1 MRPTRIREI
10 KMKKTLL
17 VVSALSVALASQ
29 AQILKPKSE
38 LVGIGDPA
46 PVMFTC
52 DGKGRMYNYLDTD
65 EKRVKIYDENLD
77 VEKEFD
83 LVLPNMETYAVTKY
97 REPLWKNMSQFDK
110 VVDHTVYPDVNH
122 AVYPTAVENMTVD
135 LIRDDMNFLCRN
147 IYNGEP
153 LFGKEAVITETS
165 RTATSVSFD
174 ISVNKDSLELSWD
187 YNGKLTGHYYIGQIT
202 YSLVDSLAL
211 SGDRQQCGKY
221 SGTLKYYGSSL
232 TGAWKEAPEKSDV
245 RSFDVSALV
254 LRYYDMTSPYECSN
268 FYITQNLFNAD
279 KAYEYVVPICQQSV
293 ERTNETDRDG
303 DGEVDQIVTWYDYAC
318 PGFKIMQDNGNVV
331 ATVMFDEGYIL
342 NRYDRHLSFVHFEN
356 KNYIVAEVMKTGSDD
371 KTESASIFYA
381 ITPGDAAS
389 IKAVRTERT
398 GLKATP
404 ELARKNEMV
413 VVDFRGI
420 ENAKLLS
427 VVNGNGQTVMQ
438 TPVANGQTSYRLNTS
453 NLPAG
458 LYVVKVDNG
467 KRMTESCKIVVR

>member
-29 AQILKPKSE
+29 AQILKPKSV
-38 LVGIGDPA
+38 LGDMKV
-46 PVMFTC
+46 PVSVPGMFTC
-52 DGKGRMYNYLDTD
+52 DGKSRMSNYLGYD
-65 EKRVKIYDENLD
+65 EKNVKVYNEDLE

-83 LVLPNMETYAVTKY
+83 LVLPNAQSYAVTKY
-97 REPLWKNMSQFDK
+97 RELLWKNMPQFDM
-110 VVDHTVYPDVNH
+110 VVDY
-122 AVYPTAVENMTVD
+122 AVDPVAIENVTAD
-135 LIRDDMNFLCRN
+135 LIRDMTELNE
-147 IYNGEP
+147 YYEP
-153 LFGKEAVITETS
+153 RKIFGKEAVITETS

-174 ISVNKDSLELSWD
+174 ISVNKDSLEVSKD
-187 YNGKLTGHYYIGQIT
+187 YNGKLTGHYYIGKIT
-202 YSLVDSLAL
+202 YSLGDSLMS
-211 SGDRQQCGKY
+211 SGVRVPCGKY
-221 SGTLKYYGSSL
+221 SGILKYYGPSL
-232 TGAWKEAPEKSDV
+232 TGAWKEDPEKSDE
-245 RSFDVSALV
+245 RSFEKRPINLY
-254 LRYYDMTSPYECSN
+254 YYDMASLYDDGH
-268 FYITQNLFNAD
+268 FLITQNLFNAD
-279 KAYEYVVPICQQSV
+279 KAYEYVVPIYQQSV
-293 ERTNETDRDG
+293 VRTEETDLDG
-303 DGEVDQIVTWYDYAC
+303 DGEADQITTWYGCDY

-331 ATVMFDEGYIL
+331 ATIMLDEGYSL
-342 NRYDRHLSFVHFEN
+342 NTYDSDFTFVHFEN
-356 KNYIVAEVMKTGSDD
+356 KNYIVANVQKAGNDG
-371 KTESASIFYA
+371 KTEYASVFYA

-413 VVDFRGI
+413 VVDFSTI

>member
-1 MRPTRIREI
+1 
-10 KMKKTLL
+10 MKKTLL

-38 LVGIGDPA
+38 LVGIGDPV

-52 DGKGRMYNYLDTD
+52 DGKGRMYNYLDAG
-65 EKRVKIYDENLD
+65 EKSVKIYDENLD

-83 LVLPNMETYAVTKY
+83 LVLPKAETYTVTKY
-97 REPLWKNMSQFDK
+97 RELLWKNMPQFDK
-110 VVDHTVYPDVNH
+110 VVDL
-122 AVYPTAVENMTVD
+122 AGYPTAIENMTAD
-135 LIRDDMNFLCRN
+135 QIRRDMTELNE
-147 IYNGEP
+147 YYEP
-153 LFGKEAVITETS
+153 RRLFGKEAVITETS

-174 ISVNKDSLELSWD
+174 ISVNKDSLEVSKD

-202 YSLVDSLAL
+202 YSLVDSLTS
-211 SGDRQQCGKY
+211 SGYRQQSGKY
-221 SGTLKYYGSSL
+221 SGTLKYYGPSL

-245 RSFDVSALV
+245 YSFDVSVLV
-254 LRYYDMTSPYECSN
+254 SSYDDMVSHYDCNN

-293 ERTNETDRDG
+293 ERTVETDLDG
-303 DGEVDQIVTWYDYAC
+303 DGEVDQIDTRYGCVY
-318 PGFKIMQDNGNVV
+318 PGFKIMQDNGNVL
-331 ATVMFDEGYIL
+331 ATVMFDEGYSFSG
-342 NRYDRHLSFVHFEN
+342 YKDLSFVHFEN
-356 KNYIVAEVMKTGSDD
+356 KNYIVAGVKKTVGDGE
-371 KTESASIFYA
+371 TEYASIFYA

-389 IKAVRTERT
+389 IKAVRTERA

-404 ELARKNEMV
+404 ELAHKNEMV

>member
-1 MRPTRIREI
+1 MCPTRIREI

-29 AQILKPKSE
+29 AQILKPESV
-38 LVGIGDPA
+38 LGDMRA
-46 PVMFTC
+46 PVPVPGMFTC
-52 DGKGRMYNYLDTD
+52 DGKSRMSNYLDHN
-65 EKRVKIYDENLD
+65 EKNVKVYNEDLE

-83 LVLPNMETYAVTKY
+83 LVLPNAQTYAVTKY
-97 REPLWKNMSQFDK
+97 RELLWKNMPQFDK
-110 VVDHTVYPDVNH
+110 VVDYAGAPIAIEKV
-122 AVYPTAVENMTVD
+122 TVD
-135 LIRDDMNFLCRN
+135 LIRDLAEFDEYYGGSLR
-147 IYNGEP
+147 

-174 ISVNKDSLELSWD
+174 ISVNKDSLEVSKD
-187 YNGKLTGHYYIGQIT
+187 YGSGKLKGHYYIGQIT
-202 YSLVDSLAL
+202 YTLVDSLTL

-221 SGTLKYYGSSL
+221 SGTLKYYGPSL
-232 TGAWKEAPEKSDV
+232 TGAWKEDPEKSNE
-245 RSFDVSALV
+245 RSFEIRPINLY
-254 LRYYDMTSPYECSN
+254 YYDMASLYDDGH
-268 FYITQNLFNAD
+268 FLITQNLFNAD
-279 KAYEYVVPICQQSV
+279 KAYEYVVPICQLSV
-293 ERTNETDRDG
+293 ERTTETDSDG
-303 DGEVDQIVTWYDYAC
+303 DGEADQITTWYGCTY

-331 ATVMFDEGYIL
+331 ATIMLDEGYSL
-342 NRYDRHLSFVHFEN
+342 NTYDSDFTFVHFEN
-356 KNYIVAEVMKTGSDD
+356 KNYIVANVQKAGNDG
-371 KTESASIFYA
+371 KTEYASVFYA

-398 GLKATP
+398 GVKATP
-404 ELARKNEMV
+404 EFARKSEMV

-438 TPVANGQTSYRLNTS
+438 VPVANGQTSYRLNTS

>member
-29 AQILKPKSE
+29 AQILKPESV
-38 LVGIGDPA
+38 LGDMRV
-46 PVMFTC
+46 PVPVPGMFTC
-52 DGKGRMYNYLDTD
+52 DGKSRMSNYLDHN
-65 EKRVKIYDENLD
+65 EKNVKVYNEDLE

-83 LVLPNMETYAVTKY
+83 LVLPNAQSYAVTKY
-97 REPLWKNMSQFDK
+97 RELLWKNMPQFDM
-110 VVDHTVYPDVNH
+110 VVDYAFDPVAIENV
-122 AVYPTAVENMTVD
+122 TAD
-135 LIRDDMNFLCRN
+135 QIRDDMNYRYEYENPAGLRR
-147 IYNGEP
+147 

-174 ISVNKDSLELSWD
+174 ISVNKDSLEVSKD

-202 YSLVDSLAL
+202 YSLVDSLTL

-221 SGTLKYYGSSL
+221 SGTLKYYGPSL
-232 TGAWKEAPEKSDV
+232 TGAWKEDPEKSNEQ
-245 RSFDVSALV
+245 SFEIRPLK
-254 LRYYDMTSPYECSN
+254 LYYYDMTSSYDYGS
-268 FYITQNLFNAD
+268 FLITQNLFNAD
-279 KAYEYVVPICQQSV
+279 KAYEYVVPICQLSV
-293 ERTNETDRDG
+293 ERTTETDSDG
-303 DGEVDQIVTWYDYAC
+303 DGEPDLIVTWYGRTY
-318 PGFKIMQDNGNVV
+318 PGFKIMQDNGNVL
-331 ATVMFDEGYIL
+331 ATIMLDEGYSL
-342 NRYDRHLSFVHFEN
+342 NTYESDFTYVHFEN
-356 KNYIVAEVMKTGSDD
+356 KNYIVANVQKAGSDGE
-371 KTESASIFYA
+371 TEYASIFYA

-404 ELARKNEMV
+404 EFARKNEMV
-413 VVDFRGI
+413 VVDFSTI

-467 KRMTESCKIVVR
+467 KRMTESCKIAVR

>member
-1 MRPTRIREI
+1 MRPTRIRKI

-29 AQILKPKSE
+29 AQILKPESV
-38 LVGIGDPA
+38 LGDMRV
-46 PVMFTC
+46 PVPVPGMFTC
-52 DGKGRMYNYLDTD
+52 DGKSRMSNYLDYNG
-65 EKRVKIYDENLD
+65 KNVKVYNEDLE

-83 LVLPNMETYAVTKY
+83 LVLPNAQSYAVTKY
-97 REPLWKNMSQFDK
+97 RELLWKNMPQFDM
-110 VVDHTVYPDVNH
+110 VVDFVGS
-122 AVYPTAVENMTVD
+122 PTAIENMTAD
-135 LIRDDMNFLCRN
+135 QIRDNMNY
-147 IYNGEP
+147 IYGYENPDGLRG
-153 LFGKEAVITETS
+153 LFGKEAVLTETS

-174 ISVNKDSLELSWD
+174 ISVNKDSLEVSKD

-202 YSLVDSLAL
+202 YSLVDSLTS

-221 SGTLKYYGSSL
+221 SGTLKYYGPSL
-232 TGAWKEAPEKSDV
+232 TGAWKEDPEKSDE
-245 RSFDVSALV
+245 RSFEIRPINLY
-254 LRYYDMTSPYECSN
+254 YYDMASLYDDGH
-268 FYITQNLFNAD
+268 FLITQNLFNAD
-279 KAYEYVVPICQQSV
+279 KAYEYVVPICQLSV
-293 ERTNETDRDG
+293 ERTTETDSDG
-303 DGEVDQIVTWYDYAC
+303 DGEPDLIVTWYGCTY

-331 ATVMFDEGYIL
+331 ATIMLDEGYSL
-342 NRYDRHLSFVHFEN
+342 NTYDSDFTFVHFEN
-356 KNYIVAEVMKTGSDD
+356 KNYIVANVEKAGSDG
-371 KTESASIFYA
+371 KTEYASIFYA
-381 ITPGDAAS
+381 ITPGDASS

-413 VVDFRGI
+413 VVDFSTI

>member
-29 AQILKPKSE
+29 AQILKPESV
-38 LVGIGDPA
+38 LGDMRV
-46 PVMFTC
+46 PVPVPGMFTC
-52 DGKGRMYNYLDTD
+52 DGKSRMSNYLDYN
-65 EKRVKIYDENLD
+65 EKKVKVYNEDLE

-83 LVLPNMETYAVTKY
+83 LVLPNAQSYAVTKY
-97 REPLWKNMSQFDK
+97 RELSWKNMPQFDL
-110 VVDHTVYPDVNH
+110 VVDYEVNPDAIENV
-122 AVYPTAVENMTVD
+122 TAD
-135 LIRDDMNFLCRN
+135 QIRDDMNYRYEYENPAGLRR
-147 IYNGEP
+147 

-174 ISVNKDSLELSWD
+174 ISVNKDSLIVSTD

-202 YSLVDSLAL
+202 YSLVNSDSL
-211 SGDRQQCGKY
+211 RQQCGKY
-221 SGTLKYYGSSL
+221 SGTLKYYGPSL
-232 TGAWKEAPEKSDV
+232 TGAWKEDPEKSDE
-245 RSFDVSALV
+245 RSFEIRPLK
-254 LRYYDMTSPYECSN
+254 LYYYDMTSSYDDRS
-268 FYITQNLFNAD
+268 FLITQNLFNAD
-279 KAYEYVVPICQQSV
+279 KAYEYVVPICQLSV
-293 ERTNETDRDG
+293 ERTTETDRDG
-303 DGEVDQIVTWYDYAC
+303 DGEPDQIVTWYGRTY
-318 PGFKIMQDNGNVV
+318 PGFKIMQDNGNVL
-331 ATVMFDEGYIL
+331 ATIMLDEGYSL
-342 NRYDRHLSFVHFEN
+342 DTNESDFTFVHFEN
-356 KNYIVAEVMKTGSDD
+356 KNYIVANVQKAGSDGE
-371 KTESASIFYA
+371 TEYASIFYA

-413 VVDFRGI
+413 VVDFSTI

-438 TPVANGQTSYRLNTS
+438 VPVANGQTSYRLNTS

>member
-29 AQILKPKSE
+29 AQILKPKSG
-38 LVGIGDPA
+38 LGGVGV
-46 PVMFTC
+46 PVPGMFTC
-52 DGKGRMYNYLDTD
+52 DGKSRMSNYLDYD
-65 EKRVKIYDENLD
+65 EKSVKIYDENLD

-83 LVLPNMETYAVTKY
+83 LVLPNMETYSVTKY
-97 REPLWKNMSQFDK
+97 RELLWKNMPQFDK
-110 VVDHTVYPDVNH
+110 VVDFVIDPIAIERV
-122 AVYPTAVENMTVD
+122 TAD
-135 LIRDDMNFLCRN
+135 QIRDLRTNDGYYVL
-147 IYNGEP
+147 
-153 LFGKEAVITETS
+153 LGKEAVITETS

-174 ISVNKDSLELSWD
+174 ISVNKDSLELSTD
-187 YNGKLTGHYYIGQIT
+187 YNGKLTGHYYIGKIT
-202 YSLVDSLAL
+202 YSLVDTLL
-211 SGDRQQCGKY
+211 LNGDRQQCGKY
-221 SGTLKYYGSSL
+221 SGTLKYYGASL
-232 TGAWKEAPEKSDV
+232 TGAWKEAPEKGDV
-245 RSFDVSALV
+245 KRYNVEALN
-254 LRYYDMTSPYECSN
+254 LYYCDMLSPYDDSH
-268 FYITQNLFNAD
+268 FLITQNLFNAD
-279 KAYEYVVPICQQSV
+279 KAYEYVAPICQQSV
-293 ERTNETDRDG
+293 ERTNETDLDG
-303 DGEVDQIVTWYDYAC
+303 DGEVDQIVTWYGCTY

-331 ATVMFDEGYIL
+331 ATVMFDDGYIL
-342 NRYDRHLSFVHFEN
+342 DRYNRYLDFVHFEN
-356 KNYIVAEVMKTGSDD
+356 KNYIVAGVEKTVGDG
-371 KTESASIFYA
+371 KTENASIFYA
-381 ITPGDAAS
+381 IAPGDAAS

-404 ELARKNEMV
+404 EFARKNEMV
-413 VVDFRGI
+413 VVDFSTI

>member
-38 LVGIGDPA
+38 LGDMRS
-46 PVMFTC
+46 PVPVPGMFTC
-52 DGKGRMYNYLDTD
+52 DGKSRMSNYLDHD
-65 EKRVKIYDENLD
+65 EKSVKIYDENLD

-83 LVLPNMETYAVTKY
+83 LVLPNVETYAVTKY
-97 REPLWKNMSQFDK
+97 REPLWKNMPQFDK
-110 VVDHTVYPDVNH
+110 VVDFAIDPIAIEDM
-122 AVYPTAVENMTVD
+122 TAD
-135 LIRDDMNFLCRN
+135 RIRDLRTNDGYYVL
-147 IYNGEP
+147 
-153 LFGKEAVITETS
+153 LGKEAVITETS

-174 ISVNKDSLELSWD
+174 ISVNKDSLELSTD
-187 YNGKLTGHYYIGQIT
+187 YNGKLTGHYYIGKIT
-202 YSLVDSLAL
+202 YSLVDTLL
-211 SGDRQQCGKY
+211 LNGDRQQFGKY

-245 RSFDVSALV
+245 RSFDVEALD
-254 LRYYDMTSPYECSN
+254 LMYSDMVSPCEESC
-268 FYITQNLFNAD
+268 FLITQNLFNAD

-293 ERTNETDRDG
+293 ERTNETDLDG
-303 DGEVDQIVTWYDYAC
+303 DGEVDQIVTWYGYAC

-342 NRYDRHLSFVHFEN
+342 NQYDRYLNFVHFEN
-356 KNYIVAEVMKTGSDD
+356 KNYIVANVQKTGSDGE
-371 KTESASIFYA
+371 TEYASIFYA
-381 ITPGDAAS
+381 IAPGDAAS

-413 VVDFRGI
+413 VVDFSTI

-427 VVNGNGQTVMQ
+427 MVNGNGQTVMQ
-438 TPVANGQTSYRLNTS
+438 VPVANGQTSYRLNTS

>member
-1 MRPTRIREI
+1 
-10 KMKKTLL
+10 MKKTLL

-29 AQILKPKSE
+29 AQILKPESV
-38 LVGIGDPA
+38 LGDMRA
-46 PVMFTC
+46 PVPVPGMFTC
-52 DGKGRMYNYLDTD
+52 DGKSRMSNYLDRD
-65 EKRVKIYDENLD
+65 EKNVKVYNEDLE

-83 LVLPNMETYAVTKY
+83 LVLPNAQSYAVTKY
-97 REPLWKNMSQFDK
+97 RELLWKNMPQFDK
-110 VVDHTVYPDVNH
+110 VVDYAGAPIAIEKV
-122 AVYPTAVENMTVD
+122 TVD
-135 LIRDDMNFLCRN
+135 LIRDLAELNE
-147 IYNGEP
+147 YYEP
-153 LFGKEAVITETS
+153 RKIFGKEAVITETS

-174 ISVNKDSLELSWD
+174 ISVNKDSLEVSKD

-202 YSLVDSLAL
+202 YSLVDSLTS

-221 SGTLKYYGSSL
+221 SGTLKYYGPSL
-232 TGAWKEAPEKSDV
+232 TGAWKEDPEKSDE
-245 RSFDVSALV
+245 RSFEIRPINLY
-254 LRYYDMTSPYECSN
+254 YYDMASLYDDGN
-268 FYITQNLFNAD
+268 FLITQNLFNAD
-279 KAYEYVVPICQQSV
+279 KAYEYVVPICQLSV
-293 ERTNETDRDG
+293 ERTTETDSDG
-303 DGEVDQIVTWYDYAC
+303 DGEPDLIVTWYGCTY

-331 ATVMFDEGYIL
+331 ATIMLDEGYSL
-342 NRYDRHLSFVHFEN
+342 NTYDSDFTFVHFEN
-356 KNYIVAEVMKTGSDD
+356 KNYIVANVQKAGNDG
-371 KTESASIFYA
+371 KTEYASIFYA

-413 VVDFRGI
+413 VVDFSTI

>member
-29 AQILKPKSE
+29 AQILKPESV
-38 LVGIGDPA
+38 LGGGMITPA
-46 PVMFTC
+46 PVPGMFTC
-52 DGKGRMYNYLDTD
+52 DGKSRMSNYLDYD
-65 EKRVKIYDENLD
+65 EKNVKVYNEDLE

-83 LVLPNMETYAVTKY
+83 LVLPNVQTYAVTKY
-97 REPLWKNMSQFDK
+97 RELLWKNMPQFDR
-110 VVDHTVYPDVNH
+110 VVDYEFNPNAIENV
-122 AVYPTAVENMTVD
+122 TAD
-135 LIRDDMNFLCRN
+135 RIRNDMNYLYGYSGN
-147 IYNGEP
+147 P

-174 ISVNKDSLELSWD
+174 ISVNKDSLIVSTD

-202 YSLVDSLAL
+202 YSLVNSDSL
-211 SGDRQQCGKY
+211 RQQCGKY
-221 SGTLKYYGSSL
+221 SGTLKYYGPSL
-232 TGAWKEAPEKSDV
+232 TGAWKEDPEKSNE
-245 RSFDVSALV
+245 RSFEIWPLKMS
-254 LRYYDMTSPYECSN
+254 YYDMASLFDESN
-268 FYITQNLFNAD
+268 FLITQNLFNAD

-293 ERTNETDRDG
+293 ERTNETDLDG
-303 DGEVDQIVTWYDYAC
+303 DGEVDQIVTWYGYAC
-318 PGFKIMQDNGNVV
+318 PGFKIMQDNGNVL
-331 ATVMFDEGYIL
+331 ATIMFDEGYCFDGYLIGG
-342 NRYDRHLSFVHFEN
+342 DQALSLVHFEN
-356 KNYIVAEVMKTGSDD
+356 KNYIVANVEKAGSNGE
-371 KTESASIFYA
+371 KERASIFYA
-381 ITPGDAAS
+381 ITPGDASS

-398 GLKATP
+398 GVKATP
-404 ELARKNEMV
+404 EFARKSEMV

>member
-29 AQILKPKSE
+29 AQILKPESV
-38 LVGIGDPA
+38 LGDMRV
-46 PVMFTC
+46 PVPVPGMFTC
-52 DGKGRMYNYLDTD
+52 DGKSRMSNHLDYD
-65 EKRVKIYDENLD
+65 EKNVKVYNEDLE

-83 LVLPNMETYAVTKY
+83 LVLPNAQSYAVTKY
-97 REPLWKNMSQFDK
+97 RELLWKNMPQFDM
-110 VVDHTVYPDVNH
+110 VVDYAFDPVAIENV
-122 AVYPTAVENMTVD
+122 TAD
-135 LIRDDMNFLCRN
+135 QIRDDMNYRYEYENPAGLRR
-147 IYNGEP
+147 

-174 ISVNKDSLELSWD
+174 ISVNKDSLEVSKD
-187 YNGKLTGHYYIGQIT
+187 YNGKLTGHYYIGKIT
-202 YSLVDSLAL
+202 YSLGDSLMS
-211 SGDRQQCGKY
+211 SGVRVPCGKY
-221 SGTLKYYGSSL
+221 SGILKYYGPSL
-232 TGAWKEAPEKSDV
+232 TGAWKEDPEKSDE
-245 RSFDVSALV
+245 RSFEIRPIYLY
-254 LRYYDMTSPYECSN
+254 YYDMASLYDDGY
-268 FYITQNLFNAD
+268 FLITQNLFNAD

-293 ERTNETDRDG
+293 VRTEETDLDG
-303 DGEVDQIVTWYDYAC
+303 DGEADQITTWYGCDY

-331 ATVMFDEGYIL
+331 ATIMLDEGYSL
-342 NRYDRHLSFVHFEN
+342 NTYDSDFTFVHFEN
-356 KNYIVAEVMKTGSDD
+356 KNYIVANVQKAGNDG
-371 KTESASIFYA
+371 KTEYASVFYA

-404 ELARKNEMV
+404 EFARKNEMV

>member
-29 AQILKPKSE
+29 AQILKPESV
-38 LVGIGDPA
+38 LGDMRV
-46 PVMFTC
+46 PVPVPGMFTC
-52 DGKGRMYNYLDTD
+52 DGKSRMSNYLDHN
-65 EKRVKIYDENLD
+65 EKNVKVYNEDLE

-83 LVLPNMETYAVTKY
+83 LVLPNAQSYAVTKY
-97 REPLWKNMSQFDK
+97 RELLWKNMPQFDK
-110 VVDHTVYPDVNH
+110 VVDY
-122 AVYPTAVENMTVD
+122 AVDPIAIEKVTVD
-135 LIRDDMNFLCRN
+135 LIRDMTEFDEYYGGSLR
-147 IYNGEP
+147 

-174 ISVNKDSLELSWD
+174 ISVNKDSLEVSKD
-187 YNGKLTGHYYIGQIT
+187 YGSGKLKGHYYIGQIT
-202 YSLVDSLAL
+202 YTLVDSLTL

-221 SGTLKYYGSSL
+221 SGTLKYYGPSL
-232 TGAWKEAPEKSDV
+232 TGAWKEDPEKSDE
-245 RSFDVSALV
+245 RSFEIRPISLY
-254 LRYYDMTSPYECSN
+254 YYDMASLYDDGY
-268 FYITQNLFNAD
+268 FLITQNLFNAD
-279 KAYEYVVPICQQSV
+279 KAYEYVVPICQLSV
-293 ERTNETDRDG
+293 ERTTETDSDG

-356 KNYIVAEVMKTGSDD
+356 KNYIVAEVEKTGSDGE
-371 KTESASIFYA
+371 TEYVSIFYA

-404 ELARKNEMV
+404 EFARKNEMV

>member
-29 AQILKPKSE
+29 AQILKPESV
-38 LVGIGDPA
+38 LGDMRA
-46 PVMFTC
+46 PVPVPGMFTC
-52 DGKGRMYNYLDTD
+52 DGKSRMSNYLDHN
-65 EKRVKIYDENLD
+65 EKNVKVYNEDLE

-83 LVLPNMETYAVTKY
+83 LVLPNAQSYAVTKY
-97 REPLWKNMSQFDK
+97 RELLWKNMPQFDM
-110 VVDHTVYPDVNH
+110 VVDYAFDPVAIENV
-122 AVYPTAVENMTVD
+122 TAD
-135 LIRDDMNFLCRN
+135 QIRDDMNYRYEYENPAGLRR
-147 IYNGEP
+147 

-174 ISVNKDSLELSWD
+174 ISVNKDSLVLSTD
-187 YNGKLTGHYYIGQIT
+187 YNGKLTGHYYIGKIT
-202 YSLVDSLAL
+202 YSLGDSLMS
-211 SGDRQQCGKY
+211 SGVRVPCGKY
-221 SGTLKYYGSSL
+221 SGILKYYGPSL
-232 TGAWKEAPEKSDV
+232 TGAWKEDPEKSDE
-245 RSFDVSALV
+245 RSFEIRPINLY
-254 LRYYDMTSPYECSN
+254 YYDMASLYDDGH
-268 FYITQNLFNAD
+268 FLITQNLFNAD

-293 ERTNETDRDG
+293 VRTEETDLDG
-303 DGEVDQIVTWYDYAC
+303 DGEADQITTWYGCDY

-331 ATVMFDEGYIL
+331 ATIMLDEGYSL
-342 NRYDRHLSFVHFEN
+342 NTYDSDFTFVHFEN
-356 KNYIVAEVMKTGSDD
+356 KNYIVANVQKAGSNGE
-371 KTESASIFYA
+371 TEYASIFYA

-398 GLKATP
+398 GVKATP
-404 ELARKNEMV
+404 EFARKNEMV

>member
-29 AQILKPKSE
+29 AQILKPESV
-38 LVGIGDPA
+38 LGDMRV
-46 PVMFTC
+46 PVPVPGMFTC
-52 DGKGRMYNYLDTD
+52 DGKSRMSNYLDHN
-65 EKRVKIYDENLD
+65 EKNVKVYNEDLE

-83 LVLPNMETYAVTKY
+83 LVLPNAQSYAVTKY
-97 REPLWKNMSQFDK
+97 RELLWKNMPQFDK
-110 VVDHTVYPDVNH
+110 VVDYAGGPIAIEKV
-122 AVYPTAVENMTVD
+122 TVD
-135 LIRDDMNFLCRN
+135 LIRDMAELNE
-147 IYNGEP
+147 YYEP
-153 LFGKEAVITETS
+153 RKIFGKEAVITETS

-174 ISVNKDSLELSWD
+174 ISVNKDSLEVSKD

-202 YSLVDSLAL
+202 YSLVDSLTL

-221 SGTLKYYGSSL
+221 SGTLKYYGPSL

-245 RSFDVSALV
+245 RSFEIRPLK
-254 LRYYDMTSPYECSN
+254 LYYYDMASPYECYN
-268 FYITQNLFNAD
+268 FYITQNFFNAD

-293 ERTNETDRDG
+293 ERTEESDLDG
-303 DGEVDQIVTWYDYAC
+303 DGEVDQIVTWYGCDYS
-318 PGFKIMQDNGNVV
+318 GFKIMQDNGNVV
-331 ATVMFDEGYIL
+331 ATIMLDEGYSL
-342 NRYDRHLSFVHFEN
+342 NTYDSDFTFVHFEN
-356 KNYIVAEVMKTGSDD
+356 KNYIVANVQKAGNDG
-371 KTESASIFYA
+371 KTEYASVFYA

-413 VVDFRGI
+413 VVDFSTI

>member
-29 AQILKPKSE
+29 AQILKPESV
-38 LVGIGDPA
+38 LGGGMIT
-46 PVMFTC
+46 PVPVPGMFTC
-52 DGKGRMYNYLDTD
+52 DGKSRMSNYLDYD
-65 EKRVKIYDENLD
+65 EKNVKVYNEGLE

-83 LVLPNMETYAVTKY
+83 LVLPNEQTYAVTKY
-97 REPLWKNMSQFDK
+97 RELLWKNMPHFDK
-110 VVDHTVYPDVNH
+110 VVDYEFNPNAIENV
-122 AVYPTAVENMTVD
+122 TAD
-135 LIRDDMNFLCRN
+135 LIRDDMNYL
-147 IYNGEP
+147 YGYYGKP

-174 ISVNKDSLELSWD
+174 ISVNKDSLEVSTD

-202 YSLVDSLAL
+202 YSLVNSDSL
-211 SGDRQQCGKY
+211 RQQCGKY
-221 SGTLKYYGSSL
+221 SGTLKYYGPSL
-232 TGAWKEAPEKSDV
+232 TGAWKEAPEKSNEQ
-245 RSFDVSALV
+245 SFEIRPLKMC
-254 LRYYDMTSPYECSN
+254 YYDMASLFDESY
-268 FYITQNLFNAD
+268 FLITQNLFNAD

-293 ERTNETDRDG
+293 ERTDETDIDG
-303 DGEVDQIVTWYDYAC
+303 DGEVDQIVTWYGCAY
-318 PGFKIMQDNGNVV
+318 PGFKIMQDNGNVL
-331 ATVMFDEGYIL
+331 ATIMFDEGYRFDSYLIGGGQA
-342 NRYDRHLSFVHFEN
+342 LSLVHFEN
-356 KNYIVAEVMKTGSDD
+356 KNYIVANVEKAGSNGE
-371 KTESASIFYA
+371 KERACIFYA
-381 ITPGDAAS
+381 ITPGDASS

-398 GLKATP
+398 GVKATP
-404 ELARKNEMV
+404 EFARKSEMV

-438 TPVANGQTSYRLNTS
+438 VPVANGQTSYRLNTS

>member
-29 AQILKPKSE
+29 AQILKPESV
-38 LVGIGDPA
+38 LGGGMIT
-46 PVMFTC
+46 PVPVPGMFTC
-52 DGKGRMYNYLDTD
+52 DGKSRMSNYLDYD
-65 EKRVKIYDENLD
+65 EKNVKVYNEDLE

-83 LVLPNMETYAVTKY
+83 LVLPNAQTYAVTKY
-97 REPLWKNMSQFDK
+97 RELLWKNMPQFDK
-110 VVDHTVYPDVNH
+110 VVDYEFNPNAIENV
-122 AVYPTAVENMTVD
+122 TAD
-135 LIRDDMNFLCRN
+135 LIRDDMNYL
-147 IYNGEP
+147 YGYYGKP

-174 ISVNKDSLELSWD
+174 ISVNKDSLEVSTD

-202 YSLVDSLAL
+202 YSLVNSDSL
-211 SGDRQQCGKY
+211 RQQCGKY
-221 SGTLKYYGSSL
+221 SGTLKYYGPSL
-232 TGAWKEAPEKSDV
+232 TGAWKEAPEKSNEQ
-245 RSFDVSALV
+245 SFEIRPLKMC
-254 LRYYDMTSPYECSN
+254 YYDMASLFDESD
-268 FYITQNLFNAD
+268 FLITQNLFNAD

-293 ERTNETDRDG
+293 ERTDETDIDG
-303 DGEVDQIVTWYDYAC
+303 DGEVDQIVTWYGCAY
-318 PGFKIMQDNGNVV
+318 PGFKIMQDNGNVL
-331 ATVMFDEGYIL
+331 ATIMFDEEYRFDSYLIGGGQA
-342 NRYDRHLSFVHFEN
+342 LSLVHFEN
-356 KNYIVAEVMKTGSDD
+356 KNYIVANVEKAGSNGE
-371 KTESASIFYA
+371 KERACIFYA
-381 ITPGDAAS
+381 ITPGDASS

-398 GLKATP
+398 GVKATP
-404 ELARKNEMV
+404 EFARKSEMV

>member
-29 AQILKPKSE
+29 AQILKPKSK
-38 LVGIGDPA
+38 LDGVGV
-46 PVMFTC
+46 PVPGMFTC
-52 DGKGRMYNYLDTD
+52 DGKSRMSNYLDFG
-65 EKRVKIYDENLD
+65 EKSVKIYDENLD

-83 LVLPNMETYAVTKY
+83 LVRTNVEKYSVTKY
-97 REPLWKNMSQFDK
+97 RELLWKNMPQFDK
-110 VVDHTVYPDVNH
+110 VVDS
-122 AVYPTAVENMTVD
+122 AVYPTAIEKVTVD
-135 LIRDDMNFLCRN
+135 LIREMTEFDE
-147 IYNGEP
+147 YNGWSRR

-174 ISVNKDSLELSWD
+174 ISVNKDSLEVSKD
-187 YNGKLTGHYYIGQIT
+187 YGSGKLTGHYYIGQIT
-202 YSLVDSLAL
+202 YSLVDSLTS

-221 SGTLKYYGSSL
+221 SGTLKYYGPSL
-232 TGAWKEAPEKSDV
+232 TGAWKEAPEKNNVQSY
-245 RSFDVSALV
+245 DVSALD
-254 LRYYDMTSPYECSN
+254 LCYSDMVSPYEDRY
-268 FYITQNLFNAD
+268 FLITQNLFNAD

-293 ERTNETDRDG
+293 ERTDETDFDG
-303 DGEVDQIVTWYDYAC
+303 DGEVDQIETWYGYAC
-318 PGFKIMQDNGNVV
+318 PGFRIMQDNGNVL
-331 ATVMFDEGYIL
+331 ATIMFDEGYRFNSYSIGEGY
-342 NRYDRHLSFVHFEN
+342 RVLSLVHFEN
-356 KNYIVAEVMKTGSDD
+356 KNYIVAEVEKTGSDGE
-371 KTESASIFYA
+371 TERASIFYA
-381 ITPGDAAS
+381 ITPGDASS

-398 GLKATP
+398 GVKATP
-404 ELARKNEMV
+404 EFARKSEMV

-438 TPVANGQTSYRLNTS
+438 VPVANGQTSYRLNTS

>member
-29 AQILKPKSE
+29 AQILKPKSV
-38 LVGIGDPA
+38 LGDMGV
-46 PVMFTC
+46 PVPVPGMFTC
-52 DGKGRMYNYLDTD
+52 DGKSRMSNYLDYG
-65 EKRVKIYDENLD
+65 EKSVKIYNENLD
-77 VEKEFD
+77 GEKEFD
-83 LVLPNMETYAVTKY
+83 LVLPNVEKYSVTKY
-97 REPLWKNMSQFDK
+97 RELLWKNMPQFDK
-110 VVDHTVYPDVNH
+110 VVDFAIDPIAIEHV
-122 AVYPTAVENMTVD
+122 TAD
-135 LIRDDMNFLCRN
+135 QIRDLRTNDGYYVL
-147 IYNGEP
+147 
-153 LFGKEAVITETS
+153 LGKEAVITETS

-174 ISVNKDSLELSWD
+174 ISVNKDSLEVSRD

-202 YSLVDSLAL
+202 YSLVDSLTL

-221 SGTLKYYGSSL
+221 SGTLKYYGPSL

-245 RSFDVSALV
+245 QSYDVRALD
-254 LRYYDMTSPYECSN
+254 LYYRDMVSSYDDSY
-268 FYITQNLFNAD
+268 FLITQNLFNAD

-293 ERTNETDRDG
+293 ERTEESDLDG
-303 DGEVDQIVTWYDYAC
+303 DGEVDQIVTWYGYAC

-331 ATVMFDEGYIL
+331 AIVMFDEGYRFNSYSIL
-342 NRYDRHLSFVHFEN
+342 GGHRVLSLVHFEN
-356 KNYIVAEVMKTGSDD
+356 KNYIVADVEKAGSDG
-371 KTESASIFYA
+371 KTEYASIFYA
-381 ITPGDAAS
+381 ITPGEAAS

>member
-1 MRPTRIREI
+1 
-10 KMKKTLL
+10 MKKTLL

-29 AQILKPKSE
+29 AQILKPESV
-38 LVGIGDPA
+38 LGDMRE
-46 PVMFTC
+46 PVPVPGMFTC
-52 DGKGRMYNYLDTD
+52 DGKSRMSNYLDHN
-65 EKRVKIYDENLD
+65 EKNVKVYNEDLE

-83 LVLPNMETYAVTKY
+83 LVLPNAQSYAVTKY
-97 REPLWKNMSQFDK
+97 RELLWKNMPQFDM
-110 VVDHTVYPDVNH
+110 VVDYAFDPVAIENV
-122 AVYPTAVENMTVD
+122 TAD
-135 LIRDDMNFLCRN
+135 QIRDDMNY
-147 IYNGEP
+147 IYEYENPAGLRR

-174 ISVNKDSLELSWD
+174 ISVNKDSLVLSTD
-187 YNGKLTGHYYIGQIT
+187 YNGKLTGHYYIGKIT
-202 YSLVDSLAL
+202 YSLGDSLMS
-211 SGDRQQCGKY
+211 SGVRVPCGKY
-221 SGTLKYYGSSL
+221 SGILKYYGPSL
-232 TGAWKEAPEKSDV
+232 TGAWKEDPEKSDE
-245 RSFDVSALV
+245 RSFEIRPINLY
-254 LRYYDMTSPYECSN
+254 YYDMASLN
-268 FYITQNLFNAD
+268 DDGHFLITQNLFNAD
-279 KAYEYVVPICQQSV
+279 KAYEYVVPICQLSV
-293 ERTNETDRDG
+293 ERTAETDLDG
-303 DGEVDQIVTWYDYAC
+303 DGEPDQIVTWYGCTY

-331 ATVMFDEGYIL
+331 ATIMLDEGYSL
-342 NRYDRHLSFVHFEN
+342 NTYDSDFTFVHFEN
-356 KNYIVAEVMKTGSDD
+356 KNYIVANVQKAGSDG
-371 KTESASIFYA
+371 KTEHASIFYA

-413 VVDFRGI
+413 VVDFSTI

>member
-29 AQILKPKSE
+29 AQILKPKSG
-38 LVGIGDPA
+38 LGGVGV
-46 PVMFTC
+46 PVPGMFTC
-52 DGKGRMYNYLDTD
+52 DGKSRMSNYLDYD
-65 EKRVKIYDENLD
+65 EKSVKIYDENLD

-83 LVLPNMETYAVTKY
+83 LVLPNMETYSVTKY
-97 REPLWKNMSQFDK
+97 RELLWKNMPQFDK
-110 VVDHTVYPDVNH
+110 VVDFVIDPIAIERV
-122 AVYPTAVENMTVD
+122 TAD
-135 LIRDDMNFLCRN
+135 QIRDLRTNDGYYVL
-147 IYNGEP
+147 
-153 LFGKEAVITETS
+153 LGKEAVITETS

-174 ISVNKDSLELSWD
+174 ISVNKDSLELSTD
-187 YNGKLTGHYYIGQIT
+187 YNGKLTGHYYIGKIT
-202 YSLVDSLAL
+202 YSLVDTLL
-211 SGDRQQCGKY
+211 LNGDRQQCGKY
-221 SGTLKYYGSSL
+221 SGTLKYYGASL
-232 TGAWKEAPEKSDV
+232 TGAWKEAPEKGDV
-245 RSFDVSALV
+245 KRYNVEALN
-254 LRYYDMTSPYECSN
+254 LYYCDMLSPYDDSR
-268 FYITQNLFNAD
+268 FLITQNLFNAD
-279 KAYEYVVPICQQSV
+279 KAYEYVAPICQQSV
-293 ERTNETDRDG
+293 ERTEESDLDG
-303 DGEVDQIVTWYDYAC
+303 DGEVDQIVTWYDCTY

-331 ATVMFDEGYIL
+331 ATVMFDDGYIL
-342 NRYDRHLSFVHFEN
+342 NRYDRYLDFVHFEN
-356 KNYIVAEVMKTGSDD
+356 KNYIVAGVEKTVGDG
-371 KTESASIFYA
+371 KTENASIFYA
-381 ITPGDAAS
+381 IAPGDAAS

-404 ELARKNEMV
+404 EFARKNEMV
-413 VVDFRGI
+413 VVDFSTI

>member
-29 AQILKPKSE
+29 AQILKPESV
-38 LVGIGDPA
+38 LGDMRV
-46 PVMFTC
+46 PVPVPGMFTC
-52 DGKGRMYNYLDTD
+52 DGKSRMSNDLDHNEKNVKVYNEDL
-65 EKRVKIYDENLD
+65 E

-83 LVLPNMETYAVTKY
+83 LVLPNAQSYAVTKY
-97 REPLWKNMSQFDK
+97 RELLWKNMPQFDM
-110 VVDHTVYPDVNH
+110 VVDYAFDPVAIENV
-122 AVYPTAVENMTVD
+122 TAD
-135 LIRDDMNFLCRN
+135 QIRDDMNYRYEYENPAGLRR
-147 IYNGEP
+147 

-174 ISVNKDSLELSWD
+174 ISVNKDSLVLSTD
-187 YNGKLTGHYYIGQIT
+187 YNGKLTGHYYIGKIT
-202 YSLVDSLAL
+202 YSLGDSLMS
-211 SGDRQQCGKY
+211 SGVRVPCGKY
-221 SGTLKYYGSSL
+221 SGILKYYGPSL
-232 TGAWKEAPEKSDV
+232 TGAWKEDPEKSDE
-245 RSFDVSALV
+245 RSFEIRPINLY
-254 LRYYDMTSPYECSN
+254 YYDMVSLYDDGH
-268 FYITQNLFNAD
+268 FLITQNLFNAD

-293 ERTNETDRDG
+293 VRTEETDLDG
-303 DGEVDQIVTWYDYAC
+303 DGEADQITTWYGCDY

-331 ATVMFDEGYIL
+331 ATIMLDEGYSL
-342 NRYDRHLSFVHFEN
+342 NTYDSDFTFVHFEN
-356 KNYIVAEVMKTGSDD
+356 KNYIVANVQKAGNDG
-371 KTESASIFYA
+371 KTEYASVFYA

-404 ELARKNEMV
+404 EFARKNEMV

>member
-38 LVGIGDPA
+38 LGGVGV
-46 PVMFTC
+46 PVPGMFTC
-52 DGKGRMYNYLDTD
+52 DGKSRMSNYLDYD
-65 EKRVKIYDENLD
+65 EKSVKIYDENLD

-83 LVLPNMETYAVTKY
+83 LVLPNMETYSVTKY
-97 REPLWKNMSQFDK
+97 RELLWKNMPQFDK
-110 VVDHTVYPDVNH
+110 VVDFVIDPIAIERV
-122 AVYPTAVENMTVD
+122 TAD
-135 LIRDDMNFLCRN
+135 QIRYLRTNDGYYVL
-147 IYNGEP
+147 
-153 LFGKEAVITETS
+153 LGKEAVITETS

-174 ISVNKDSLELSWD
+174 ISVNKDSLELSTD
-187 YNGKLTGHYYIGQIT
+187 YNGKLTGHYYIGKIT
-202 YSLVDSLAL
+202 YSLVDTLL
-211 SGDRQQCGKY
+211 LNGDRQQCGKY
-221 SGTLKYYGSSL
+221 SGTLKYYGASL
-232 TGAWKEAPEKSDV
+232 TGAWKEAPEKGDV
-245 RSFDVSALV
+245 KRYDVEALN
-254 LRYYDMTSPYECSN
+254 LYYCDMLSPYDDSH
-268 FYITQNLFNAD
+268 FLITQNLFNAD
-279 KAYEYVVPICQQSV
+279 KAYEYVAPICQQSV
-293 ERTNETDRDG
+293 EGTNETDLDG
-303 DGEVDQIVTWYDYAC
+303 DGEVDQIVTWYGCTY

-331 ATVMFDEGYIL
+331 ATVMFDDGYSL
-342 NRYDRHLSFVHFEN
+342 NRYNRYLDFVHFEN
-356 KNYIVAEVMKTGSDD
+356 KNYIVAGVEKTVGDG
-371 KTESASIFYA
+371 KTENASIFYA
-381 ITPGDAAS
+381 IAPGDAAS

-404 ELARKNEMV
+404 EFARKNEMV
-413 VVDFRGI
+413 VVDFSTI

-438 TPVANGQTSYRLNTS
+438 TPVANGQTSYRLSTS

>member
-29 AQILKPKSE
+29 AQILKPESK
-38 LVGIGDPA
+38 LDGVGV
-46 PVMFTC
+46 PVPGMFTC
-52 DGKGRMYNYLDTD
+52 DGKSRMSNYLEFG
-65 EKRVKIYDENLD
+65 EKSVKIYDENLD

-83 LVLPNMETYAVTKY
+83 LVLPNMETYSVTKY
-97 REPLWKNMSQFDK
+97 RELLWKNMPQFDM
-110 VVDHTVYPDVNH
+110 VVDFVGS
-122 AVYPTAVENMTVD
+122 PTAIENMTAD
-135 LIRDDMNFLCRN
+135 QIRDNMNY
-147 IYNGEP
+147 IYGYENPDGLRG
-153 LFGKEAVITETS
+153 LFGKEAVLTETS

-174 ISVNKDSLELSWD
+174 ISVNKDSLEVSTD

-202 YSLVDSLAL
+202 YSLVDSLTL

-221 SGTLKYYGSSL
+221 SGTLKYYGPSL

-245 RSFDVSALV
+245 RSFDVEALD
-254 LRYYDMTSPYECSN
+254 LMYSDMVSPCEESY
-268 FYITQNLFNAD
+268 FLITQNLFNAD

-293 ERTNETDRDG
+293 ERTNETDLDG
-303 DGEVDQIVTWYDYAC
+303 DGEVDQIVTWYGFAC
-318 PGFKIMQDNGNVV
+318 PGFKIMQDNGNVF
-331 ATVMFDEGYIL
+331 ATIMFDEGYRFNSNSI
-342 NRYDRHLSFVHFEN
+342 RGGYRVLSLVHFEN
-356 KNYIVAEVMKTGSDD
+356 KNYIVADVEKTVGDGE
-371 KTESASIFYA
+371 TEYASIYYA

-413 VVDFRGI
+413 VVDFSTI

>member
-1 MRPTRIREI
+1 
-10 KMKKTLL
+10 MKKTLL

-29 AQILKPKSE
+29 AQILKPESV
-38 LVGIGDPA
+38 LGDMRV
-46 PVMFTC
+46 PVPVPGMFTC
-52 DGKGRMYNYLDTD
+52 DGKSRMSNYLDHN
-65 EKRVKIYDENLD
+65 EKNVKVYNEDLE

-83 LVLPNMETYAVTKY
+83 LVLPNAQSYAVTKY
-97 REPLWKNMSQFDK
+97 RELLWKNMPQFDK
-110 VVDHTVYPDVNH
+110 VVDY
-122 AVYPTAVENMTVD
+122 AVDPIAIEKVTVD
-135 LIRDDMNFLCRN
+135 LIRDMTEFDEYYGGSLR
-147 IYNGEP
+147 

-174 ISVNKDSLELSWD
+174 ISVNKDSLEVSKD
-187 YNGKLTGHYYIGQIT
+187 YGSGKLKGHYYIGQIT
-202 YSLVDSLAL
+202 YTLVDSLTL

-221 SGTLKYYGSSL
+221 SGTLKYYGPSL
-232 TGAWKEAPEKSDV
+232 TGAWKEDPEKSDE
-245 RSFDVSALV
+245 RSFEIRPISLY
-254 LRYYDMTSPYECSN
+254 YYDMASLN
-268 FYITQNLFNAD
+268 DDGHFLITQNLFNAD
-279 KAYEYVVPICQQSV
+279 KAYEYVVPICQLSV
-293 ERTNETDRDG
+293 ERTTETDSDG
-303 DGEVDQIVTWYDYAC
+303 DGEPDQIVTWYGCTY

-331 ATVMFDEGYIL
+331 ATIMLDEGYSL
-342 NRYDRHLSFVHFEN
+342 NTYDSDFTFVHFEN
-356 KNYIVAEVMKTGSDD
+356 KNYIVANVQKAGNDG
-371 KTESASIFYA
+371 KTEYASVFYA

-404 ELARKNEMV
+404 EFARKNEMV

>member
-38 LVGIGDPA
+38 LGDMRS
-46 PVMFTC
+46 PVPVPGMFTC
-52 DGKGRMYNYLDTD
+52 DGKSRMSNYLDHG
-65 EKRVKIYDENLD
+65 EKSVKIYDENLD

-83 LVLPNMETYAVTKY
+83 LVLPNVETYAVTKY
-97 REPLWKNMSQFDK
+97 REPLWKNMPQFDK
-110 VVDHTVYPDVNH
+110 VVDFAIDPIAIEDM
-122 AVYPTAVENMTVD
+122 TAD
-135 LIRDDMNFLCRN
+135 RIRDLRTNDGYYVL
-147 IYNGEP
+147 
-153 LFGKEAVITETS
+153 LGKEAVITETS

-174 ISVNKDSLELSWD
+174 ISVNKDSLELSTD
-187 YNGKLTGHYYIGQIT
+187 YNGKLTGHYYIGKIT
-202 YSLVDSLAL
+202 YSLVDTLL
-211 SGDRQQCGKY
+211 LNGDRQQFGKY

-245 RSFDVSALV
+245 RSFDVEALD
-254 LRYYDMTSPYECSN
+254 LMYSDMVSPCEESY
-268 FYITQNLFNAD
+268 FLITQNLFNAD

-293 ERTNETDRDG
+293 ERTNETDLDG
-303 DGEVDQIVTWYDYAC
+303 DGEVDQIVTWYGYAC

-342 NRYDRHLSFVHFEN
+342 NRYDRYLNFVHFEN
-356 KNYIVAEVMKTGSDD
+356 KNYIVANVQKTGSDGE
-371 KTESASIFYA
+371 TEYASIFYA
-381 ITPGDAAS
+381 IAPGDAAS

-413 VVDFRGI
+413 VVDFSTI

-427 VVNGNGQTVMQ
+427 MVNGNGQTVMQ
-438 TPVANGQTSYRLNTS
+438 VPVANGQTSYRLNTS

>member
-1 MRPTRIREI
+1 
-10 KMKKTLL
+10 MKKTLL

-29 AQILKPKSE
+29 AQILKPKSV
-38 LVGIGDPA
+38 LGDMSE
-46 PVMFTC
+46 PVAVPGMFTC
-52 DGKGRMYNYLDTD
+52 DGKSRMSNYLDYD
-65 EKRVKIYDENLD
+65 EKNVKVYNEDLE

-83 LVLPNMETYAVTKY
+83 LVLPNAETYAITKY
-97 REPLWKNMSQFDK
+97 RELLWKNMPQFDK
-110 VVDHTVYPDVNH
+110 VVDL
-122 AVYPTAVENMTVD
+122 AGYPTAIENMTAD
-135 LIRDDMNFLCRN
+135 QIRRDMTELNE
-147 IYNGEP
+147 YYEP
-153 LFGKEAVITETS
+153 RRLFGKEAVITETS

-174 ISVNKDSLELSWD
+174 ISVNKDSLEVSKD

-202 YSLVDSLAL
+202 YSLVDSLTS

-221 SGTLKYYGSSL
+221 SGTLKYYGPSL

-245 RSFDVSALV
+245 RSFEISPLE
-254 LRYYDMTSPYECSN
+254 LYYYDMASPYECYH
-268 FYITQNLFNAD
+268 FYITQNFFNAD

-293 ERTNETDRDG
+293 ERTNETDLDG
-303 DGEVDQIVTWYDYAC
+303 DGEVDQIVTWYGYAY
-318 PGFKIMQDNGNVV
+318 PGFKIMQDNGNVL
-331 ATVMFDEGYIL
+331 ATVMFDEGYRFG
-342 NRYDRHLSFVHFEN
+342 RYSMGMGRVLSLVHFEN
-356 KNYIVAEVMKTGSDD
+356 KDYIVAEVEKTGSDG

-381 ITPGDAAS
+381 ITPGDASS

-404 ELARKNEMV
+404 EFARKNEMV
-413 VVDFRGI
+413 VVDFSTI

-438 TPVANGQTSYRLNTS
+438 MPVANGQTSYRLNTS

>member
-29 AQILKPKSE
+29 AQILKPESV
-38 LVGIGDPA
+38 LGDMRV
-46 PVMFTC
+46 PVPVPGMFTC
-52 DGKGRMYNYLDTD
+52 DGKSRMSNYLDHN
-65 EKRVKIYDENLD
+65 EKNVKVYNEDLE

-83 LVLPNMETYAVTKY
+83 LVLPNAQSYAVTKY
-97 REPLWKNMSQFDK
+97 RELLWKNMPQFDM
-110 VVDHTVYPDVNH
+110 VVDYAFDPVAIENV
-122 AVYPTAVENMTVD
+122 TAD
-135 LIRDDMNFLCRN
+135 QIRDDMNYRYEYENPAGLRR
-147 IYNGEP
+147 
-153 LFGKEAVITETS
+153 LFGKEAVIMETS

-174 ISVNKDSLELSWD
+174 ISVNKDSLVLSTD
-187 YNGKLTGHYYIGQIT
+187 YNGKLTGHYYIGKIT
-202 YSLVDSLAL
+202 YSLGDSLMS
-211 SGDRQQCGKY
+211 SGVRVPCGKY
-221 SGTLKYYGSSL
+221 SGILKYYGPSL
-232 TGAWKEAPEKSDV
+232 TGAWKEDPEKSDE
-245 RSFDVSALV
+245 RSFEIRPINLY
-254 LRYYDMTSPYECSN
+254 YYDMASLYDDGH
-268 FYITQNLFNAD
+268 FLITQNLFNAD
-279 KAYEYVVPICQQSV
+279 KAYEYVVPICQLSV
-293 ERTNETDRDG
+293 ERTAETDLDG
-303 DGEVDQIVTWYDYAC
+303 DGEPDQIVTWYGCTY

-331 ATVMFDEGYIL
+331 ATIMLDEGYSL
-342 NRYDRHLSFVHFEN
+342 NTYDSDFTFVHFEN
-356 KNYIVAEVMKTGSDD
+356 KNYIVANVQKAGSNGE
-371 KTESASIFYA
+371 KTEYASIFYA

-398 GLKATP
+398 GVKATP
-404 ELARKNEMV
+404 EFARKNEMV

>member
-29 AQILKPKSE
+29 AQILKPESV
-38 LVGIGDPA
+38 LGGGMITPI
-46 PVMFTC
+46 PVPGMFTC
-52 DGKGRMYNYLDTD
+52 DGKSRMSNYLDYD
-65 EKRVKIYDENLD
+65 EKNVKIYNEDLE

-83 LVLPNMETYAVTKY
+83 LVLPNTQTYAVTKY
-97 REPLWKNMSQFDK
+97 RELLWKNMPQFDR
-110 VVDHTVYPDVNH
+110 VVDYEFNPNAIENV
-122 AVYPTAVENMTVD
+122 TAD
-135 LIRDDMNFLCRN
+135 RIRNDMNYLYGYSGN
-147 IYNGEP
+147 P

-174 ISVNKDSLELSWD
+174 ISVNKDSLIVSTD

-202 YSLVDSLAL
+202 YSLVNSDSL
-211 SGDRQQCGKY
+211 RQQCGKY
-221 SGTLKYYGSSL
+221 SGTLKYYGPSL
-232 TGAWKEAPEKSDV
+232 TGAWKEDPEKSNE
-245 RSFDVSALV
+245 RSFEIRPLKMS
-254 LRYYDMTSPYECSN
+254 YYDMASLFDESN
-268 FYITQNLFNAD
+268 FLITQNLFNAD

-293 ERTNETDRDG
+293 ERTNETDLDG
-303 DGEVDQIVTWYDYAC
+303 DGEVDQIVTWYGYAC
-318 PGFKIMQDNGNVV
+318 PGFKIMQDNGNVL
-331 ATVMFDEGYIL
+331 ATIMFDEGYCFDGYLIG
-342 NRYDRHLSFVHFEN
+342 DGQALSLVHFEN
-356 KNYIVAEVMKTGSDD
+356 KNYIVANVEKAGSNGE
-371 KTESASIFYA
+371 KERACIFYA
-381 ITPGDAAS
+381 ITPGDASS

-398 GLKATP
+398 GVKATP
-404 ELARKNEMV
+404 EFARKNEMV

>member
-38 LVGIGDPA
+38 LGDMRS
-46 PVMFTC
+46 PVPVPGMFTC
-52 DGKGRMYNYLDTD
+52 DGKSRMSNYLHHG
-65 EKRVKIYDENLD
+65 EKSVKIYDENLD

-83 LVLPNMETYAVTKY
+83 LVLPNVETYAVTKY
-97 REPLWKNMSQFDK
+97 REPLWKNMPQFDK
-110 VVDHTVYPDVNH
+110 VVDFAIYPIAIEDM
-122 AVYPTAVENMTVD
+122 TAD
-135 LIRDDMNFLCRN
+135 RIRDLRTNDGYYVL
-147 IYNGEP
+147 
-153 LFGKEAVITETS
+153 LGKEAVITETS

-174 ISVNKDSLELSWD
+174 ISVNKDSLELSTD
-187 YNGKLTGHYYIGQIT
+187 YNGKLTGHYYIGKIT
-202 YSLVDSLAL
+202 YSLVDTLL
-211 SGDRQQCGKY
+211 LNGDRQQFGKY

-232 TGAWKEAPEKSDV
+232 TGAWKEALEKSDV
-245 RSFDVSALV
+245 RSFDVEALD
-254 LRYYDMTSPYECSN
+254 LMYSDMVSPCEESY
-268 FYITQNLFNAD
+268 FLITQNLFNAD

-293 ERTNETDRDG
+293 ERTNETDLDG
-303 DGEVDQIVTWYDYAC
+303 DGEIDQIVTWYGYAC

-342 NRYDRHLSFVHFEN
+342 NRYDSYLNFVRFEN
-356 KNYIVAEVMKTGSDD
+356 KNYIVANVQKAGSDGE
-371 KTESASIFYA
+371 TELASIFYA

-404 ELARKNEMV
+404 EFARKNEMV

>member
-29 AQILKPKSE
+29 AQILKPESV
-38 LVGIGDPA
+38 LGDMRV
-46 PVMFTC
+46 PVPVPGMFTC
-52 DGKGRMYNYLDTD
+52 DGKSRMSNYLDHN
-65 EKRVKIYDENLD
+65 EKNVKVYNENLE

-83 LVLPNMETYAVTKY
+83 LVLPNAQSYAVTKY
-97 REPLWKNMSQFDK
+97 RELLWKNMPQFDK
-110 VVDHTVYPDVNH
+110 VVDY
-122 AVYPTAVENMTVD
+122 AVDPIAIEKVTVD
-135 LIRDDMNFLCRN
+135 LIRDMTEFDEYYGGSLR
-147 IYNGEP
+147 

-174 ISVNKDSLELSWD
+174 ISVNKDSLEVSKD
-187 YNGKLTGHYYIGQIT
+187 YGSGKLKGHYYIGQIT
-202 YSLVDSLAL
+202 YTLVDSLTL

-221 SGTLKYYGSSL
+221 SGTLKYYGPSL
-232 TGAWKEAPEKSDV
+232 TGAWKEDPEKSDE
-245 RSFDVSALV
+245 RSFEIRPISLY
-254 LRYYDMTSPYECSN
+254 YYDMASLYDDGH
-268 FYITQNLFNAD
+268 FLITQNLFNAD
-279 KAYEYVVPICQQSV
+279 KAYEYVVPICQLSV
-293 ERTNETDRDG
+293 ERTTETDSDG
-303 DGEVDQIVTWYDYAC
+303 DGEPDQIVTWYGCTY

-331 ATVMFDEGYIL
+331 ATIMLDEGYSL
-342 NRYDRHLSFVHFEN
+342 NTYDSDFTFVHFEN
-356 KNYIVAEVMKTGSDD
+356 KNYIVANVQKAGNDG
-371 KTESASIFYA
+371 KTEFASVFYA

-413 VVDFRGI
+413 VVDFSTI

>member
-1 MRPTRIREI
+1 MCPTRIREI

-17 VVSALSVALASQ
+17 VVSALSVVLASQ
-29 AQILKPKSE
+29 AQILKPESV
-38 LVGIGDPA
+38 LGDMRV
-46 PVMFTC
+46 PVPVPGMFTC
-52 DGKGRMYNYLDTD
+52 DGKSRMSNYLDHN
-65 EKRVKIYDENLD
+65 EKNVKVYNEDLE

-83 LVLPNMETYAVTKY
+83 LVLPNAQSYAVTKY
-97 REPLWKNMSQFDK
+97 RELLWKNMPQFDK
-110 VVDHTVYPDVNH
+110 VVDY
-122 AVYPTAVENMTVD
+122 AVDPIAIEKVTVD
-135 LIRDDMNFLCRN
+135 LIRDMTEFDEYYGGSLR
-147 IYNGEP
+147 

-174 ISVNKDSLELSWD
+174 ISVNKDSLEVSKD
-187 YNGKLTGHYYIGQIT
+187 YGSGKLKGHYYIGQIT
-202 YSLVDSLAL
+202 YTLVDSLTL

-221 SGTLKYYGSSL
+221 SGTLKYYGPSL
-232 TGAWKEAPEKSDV
+232 TGAWKEDPEKSDE
-245 RSFDVSALV
+245 RSFEIRPISLY
-254 LRYYDMTSPYECSN
+254 YYDMASLYDDGH
-268 FYITQNLFNAD
+268 FLITQNLFNAD
-279 KAYEYVVPICQQSV
+279 KAYEYVVPICQLSV
-293 ERTNETDRDG
+293 ERTTETDSDG
-303 DGEVDQIVTWYDYAC
+303 DGEPDQIVTWYGCTY

-331 ATVMFDEGYIL
+331 ATIMLDEGYSL
-342 NRYDRHLSFVHFEN
+342 NTYDSDFTFVHFEN
-356 KNYIVAEVMKTGSDD
+356 KNYIVANVQKAGNDG
-371 KTESASIFYA
+371 KTEYASVFYA

-413 VVDFRGI
+413 VVDFSTI

>member
-29 AQILKPKSE
+29 AQILKPESV
-38 LVGIGDPA
+38 LSDMRV
-46 PVMFTC
+46 PVPVPGMFTC
-52 DGKGRMYNYLDTD
+52 DGKSRMSNYLNHN
-65 EKRVKIYDENLD
+65 EKNVKVYNEDLE

-83 LVLPNMETYAVTKY
+83 LVLPNAQSYAVTKY
-97 REPLWKNMSQFDK
+97 RELLWKNMPQFDK
-110 VVDHTVYPDVNH
+110 VVDY
-122 AVYPTAVENMTVD
+122 AVDPIAIEKVTVD
-135 LIRDDMNFLCRN
+135 LIRDMTEYDEYYGGSLR
-147 IYNGEP
+147 

-174 ISVNKDSLELSWD
+174 ISVNKDSLEVSKD
-187 YNGKLTGHYYIGQIT
+187 YGSGKLKGHYYIGQIT
-202 YSLVDSLAL
+202 YTLVDSLTL

-221 SGTLKYYGSSL
+221 SGTLKYYGPSL
-232 TGAWKEAPEKSDV
+232 TGAWKEDPEKSDE
-245 RSFDVSALV
+245 RSFEIRPISLY
-254 LRYYDMTSPYECSN
+254 YYDMASLYDDGY
-268 FYITQNLFNAD
+268 FLITQNLFNAD
-279 KAYEYVVPICQQSV
+279 KAYEYVVPICQLSV
-293 ERTNETDRDG
+293 ERTTETDSDG
-303 DGEVDQIVTWYDYAC
+303 DGEPDQIVTWYGCTY

-331 ATVMFDEGYIL
+331 ATIMLDEGYSL
-342 NRYDRHLSFVHFEN
+342 NTYDSDFTFVHFEN
-356 KNYIVAEVMKTGSDD
+356 KNYIVANVQKAGNDG
-371 KTESASIFYA
+371 KTEFASVFYA

-404 ELARKNEMV
+404 EFARKNEMV